1 MTGVRV
7 TGLDHIV
14 LNVADV
20 ERSLAWYTGELGLGG
35 ERVEEWRNGKAPFP
49 SVRVDE
55 TTVID
60 LVAAPRTGENV
71 NHVCLVIEPDGID
84 DLVNSGRFEV
94 LEGPVERWGA
104 QGVATSVYLWDPD
117 QNLVELRHYG

>member
-1 MTGVRV
+1 MVRV
-7 TGLDHIV
+7 SGLDHVV

>member
-1 MTGVRV
+1 MSEIHV

-14 LNVADV
+14 LNVGDV
-20 ERSLAWYTGELGLGG
+20 ERSLAWYTDELGLDG
-35 ERVEEWRNGKAPFP
+35 ERVDEWRNGEAPFP
-49 SVRVDE
+49 SVRVDD

-60 LVAAPRTGENV
+60 LIALPRTGENV
-71 NHVCLVIEPDGID
+71 NHVCLVVRAESLDE
-84 DLVNSGRFEV
+84 LVNSGRFQV

-104 QGVATSVYLWDPD
+104 QGVAMSVYLWDPD

>member
-1 MTGVRV
+1 MVRV
-7 TGLDHIV
+7 KGLDHIV

-20 ERSLAWYTGELGLGG
+20 ERSLAWYSGALGLDG
-35 ERVEEWRNGKAPFP
+35 ERVEEWRNGDAPFP
-49 SVRVDE
+49 SVRVDD

-60 LVAAPRTGENV
+60 LVALPRTGENV
-71 NHVCLVIEPDGID
+71 NHVCLVVDANDID
-84 DLVNSGRFEV
+84 ELVNSGRFEV

-104 QGVATSVYLWDPD
+104 QGLAMSVYLWDPD

>member
-1 MTGVRV
+1 MVHV
-7 TGLDHIV
+7 KGLDHIV

-35 ERVEEWRNGKAPFP
+35 ERVEEWRTSEAPFP
-49 SVRVDE
+49 SVRIDE

-71 NHVCLVIEPDGID
+71 NHLCLVVDADDID
-84 DLVNSGRFEV
+84 ELVTSGRFEV

>member
-1 MTGVRV
+1 MGLHV

-20 ERSLAWYTGELGLGG
+20 ERSLAWYTDQLGLDG
-35 ERVEEWRNGKAPFP
+35 ERVEEWRNAEAPFP
-49 SVRVDE
+49 SVRIDE

-60 LVAAPRTGENV
+60 LVAASRTGENV
-71 NHVCLVIEPDGID
+71 NHLCLVVENAVEE
-84 DLVNSGRFEV
+84 LAASGRFEI
-94 LEGPVERWGA
+94 LQGPVERWGA
-104 QGVATSVYLWDPD
+104 QGLATSIYVYDPD